1 MSLDIIALLLTVLSL
16 GIALLGLREYAEG
29 AFQRRR
35 LASRS
40 ALEDVERRGNRPLAQ
55 LDTLVRR
62 TDLGKKLEGRL
73 ETSGVRIRPSVFVV
87 LMAVAAVVAIVFVWY
102 ALAPVLSVAAAAGV
116 VAAFLAYL
124 NRQEE
129 RRKEAFTAQ
138 LPELA
143 RVLSNATQAG
153 LALPTAVDM
162 AADEL
167 DDPAGAELRTAA
179 RSMHLGQSFESA
191 VSDLRERM
199 PSREIGVLISTLLVS
214 SRSGGALVT
223 ALRSISQT
231 LESRK
236 ETRREM
242 LTILGETT
250 ATSWALLVMGVGSL
264 FMLNFMQP
272 GTVRTMTESGWGILV
287 LGIGLALF
295 VIGFF
300 AVRRMSKIEF

>member
-1 MSLDIIALLLTVLSL
+1 MSLDVIALLIAALSL
-16 GIALLGLREYAEG
+16 GLAALGFRDYVEG
-29 AFQRRR
+29 AFQRRQ

-40 ALEDVERRGNRPLAQ
+40 ALAEVERRANSPMARFDAML
-55 LDTLVRR
+55 RR
-62 TDLGKKLEGRL
+62 TELGKRIEQRL
-73 ETSGVRIRPSVFVV
+73 VTAGVRIKVSVFV
-87 LMAVAAVVAIVFVWY
+87 LMMAGAGIIAVVFIWR
-102 ALAPVLSVAAAAGV
+102 ALAPVLGILAAVGV
-116 VAAFLAYL
+116 VAGFFGYL
-124 NRQEE
+124 KRQEE

-143 RVLSNATQAG
+143 RVLSNATSAG
-153 LALPTAVDM
+153 LALPTAIDM

-167 DDPAGAELRTAA
+167 DDPAGTELRTAA
-179 RSMHLGQSFESA
+179 RSMQLGQSFEA
-191 VSDLRERM
+191 AIAELRDRM

-242 LTILGETT
+242 TTILGETT
-250 ATSWALLVMGVGSL
+250 ATSWALLFMGVGSL

-272 GTVRTMTESGWGILV
+272 GTVQTMTESAWGMLV
-287 LGIGLALF
+287 LGIGLSLF
-295 VIGFF
+295 AIGFF
-300 AVRRMSKIEF
+300 AVRRMTKIDF